1 MKKEELNNLRQLMK
15 AKCPFAFRMPGGE
28 ISVYDKPSQAY
39 LDVLMILW
47 AEFPRGFI
55 DIPFF
60 LTKYMGMA
68 VKDAERLCGRQ
79 QYALIK
85 LWQINDKERLPQLRR
100 LFEVLLNVTGVAFDE
115 PSFLTAV
122 QSFNIFL
129 ENSKI
134 EERTISGAVVEFAK

>member
-1 MKKEELNNLRQLMK
+1 MK

-60 LTKYMGMA
+60 ITKYMGMA

-85 LWQINDKERLPQLRR
+85 LWQTNDKERLSQLRR
-100 LFEVLLNVTGVAFDE
+100 LFEVLLKVTGVAFDE

>member
-1 MKKEELNNLRQLMK
+1 MK

-60 LTKYMGMA
+60 MTKYMGMA

-85 LWQINDKERLPQLRR
+85 LWQTNDKDRLPQLRR
-100 LFEVLLNVTGVAFDE
+100 LFEVLLKVTGVSFDE

-134 EERTISGAVVEFAK
+134 EERTITGAVVEFAK

>member
-15 AKCPFAFRMPGGE
+15 AKCPFAFRMPGGD
-28 ISVYDKPSQAY
+28 ISVYDNPSQAY
-39 LDVLMILW
+39 LDVLKMLC

-55 DIPFF
+55 DIPYFIS
-60 LTKYMGMA
+60 KYMGMA

-85 LWQINDKERLPQLRR
+85 LWQINDKDRLPQLRR
-100 LFEVLLNVTGVAFDE
+100 LFEVLLRVTQVRFDE

-122 QSFNIFL
+122 QSFNIVL
-129 ENSKI
+129 EKNKV
-134 EERTISGAVVEFAK
+134 EERTISGAIVEFAK

>member
-1 MKKEELNNLRQLMK
+1 MK

-60 LTKYMGMA
+60 MAKYMGMA

-85 LWQINDKERLPQLRR
+85 LWQIKDNDRLPQLRR
-100 LFEVLLNVTGVAFDE
+100 LFEVLLKVTGVAFDE

-129 ENSKI
+129 ENNKI